1 MNKNDLIAA
10 NPELWHE
17 VTTPERDFGERGNAA
32 AYLAAK
38 DQHLLLVVTKNA
50 AVLRKLNAWL
60 GTAHEYLENCPT
72 RIIDD
77 EADQSTGATK
87 KINLSGLT
95 PVTNPVTPS
104 DGAMADNTFQDGFL
118 GAAMRVKL
126 VTTGTYS
133 NTILSV
139 KLSAR

>member
-1 MNKNDLIAA
+1 MRNPGDYSLCDLAI
-10 NPELWHE
+10 
-17 VTTPERDFGERGNAA
+17 TTALSGVALTPVQNLEGM
-32 AYLAAK
+32 LAATISARFAWGSGGTSCK
-38 DQHLLLVVTKNA
+38 AYVQVTHDSGVTWDDIA
-50 AVLRKLNAWL
+50 CFAF
-60 GTAHEYLENCPT
+60 GTT
-72 RIIDD
+72 
-77 EADQSTGATK
+77 SATK

-118 GAAMRVKL
+118 GAAMRAKL

-133 NTILSV
+133 KTILSV